1 MNNLWGEVEG
11 VRRSWGG
18 SCVQVYTESL
28 VWNSRML
35 SSQVA
40 RWELPRCSS
49 GKAGCVLFTIWMRF
63 QASLLRICSLL
74 CTLALL
80 LRLPP
85 GHLAQALLQSVI
97 VDSLEF
103 AYANKCI
110 NRCKWEANE
119 LHEAQRLRRA
129 PSAAFPSLTLP
140 SVRKPAV
147 VSISAQSFHSERSP
161 SCQDFL
167 LSAGLKF
174 PASLGLHWV
183 TPKLWD
189 WNGRFRMTRNMIRN
203 KLQNRQTGVLLIVGD
218 RLWGL
223 KNIKL
228 KSCKANRNT
237 FLQISFKVSRWKNHQ
252 ALTPSL

>member
-110 NRCKWEANE
+110 NRCKWEAKGRT
-119 LHEAQRLRRA
+119 LRVAWPRAPWSPEAQESTLCGI
-129 PSAAFPSLTLP
+129 PFPNFTQCQETCCCKYFSSELPFWTLTILP
-140 SVRKPAV
+140 GLSSVRWLEVPCQFRSALSHAQAV
-147 VSISAQSFHSERSP
+147 RLKWTF
-161 SCQDFL
+161 QD
-167 LSAGLKF
+167 
-174 PASLGLHWV
+174 
-183 TPKLWD
+183 D
-189 WNGRFRMTRNMIRN
+189 
-203 KLQNRQTGVLLIVGD
+203 QEYDQE
-218 RLWGL
+218 
-223 KNIKL
+223 
-228 KSCKANRNT
+228 
-237 FLQISFKVSRWKNHQ
+237 
-252 ALTPSL
+252 